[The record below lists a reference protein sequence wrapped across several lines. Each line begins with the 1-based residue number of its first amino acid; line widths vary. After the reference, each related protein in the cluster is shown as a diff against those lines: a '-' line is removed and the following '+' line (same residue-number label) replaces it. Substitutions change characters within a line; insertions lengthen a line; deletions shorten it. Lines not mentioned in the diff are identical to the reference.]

1 MDRQKRQP
9 LSVLGQFP
17 QADTK
22 RAEEVLQE
30 ALKDFD
36 RKIVVL
42 DDDPT
47 GVQTVHGVFVYTD
60 WEQDTIL
67 EAFEEEAQMFFI
79 LTNSR
84 SFSAEETKAVHRQI
98 AERVSRAAQ
107 QTGKEFVLISRGD
120 STLRGHYL
128 LETEILRESIS
139 AEQGYDFDGEIICP
153 FFPEGGRYT
162 FGNVHYVREGDTL
175 IPAGMTE
182 FAQDKS
188 FGYQASDLTE
198 YVQEKTGGDYQAA
211 ECICISVEELRAFD
225 VDGIYS
231 KLMSACGFDKIILNA
246 VCYEDVKVFCAA
258 FVRAVKA
265 GKHFLARTA
274 AAFPKVLADIS
285 DRPLLT
291 REELVRDDKS
301 KGGIVLIGS
310 HVKKTTEQLNCLR
323 ESVKN
328 IFFLE
333 FNVNSYFQDKG
344 LEHEVDRVI
353 AEAEHRVDEGVT
365 VVIYTSRNLL
375 VPDTADRDAILEASV
390 KISGAVTNIIGRFGI
405 KPGFIVAKGGITS
418 SDVGTKALK
427 VRKALVM
434 GQAKK
439 GIPVWMT
446 GAESKFPG
454 MPYIIFPGNVGE
466 RSTLR
471 EIVEELM

>member
-231 KLMSACGFDKIILNA
+231 KLMSAYGFDKIILNA

-323 ESVKN
+323 ESVKRYKTSEEM
-328 IFFLE
+328 LLTTLDPRG
-333 FNVNSYFQDKG
+333 SLRRK
-344 LEHEVDRVI
+344 RSKK
-353 AEAEHRVDEGVT
+353 T
-365 VVIYTSRNLL
+365 VCCQN
-375 VPDTADRDAILEASV
+375 
-390 KISGAVTNIIGRFGI
+390 
-405 KPGFIVAKGGITS
+405 
-418 SDVGTKALK
+418 
-427 VRKALVM
+427 M
-434 GQAKK
+434 
-439 GIPVWMT
+439 
-446 GAESKFPG
+446 
-454 MPYIIFPGNVGE
+454 
-466 RSTLR
+466 
-471 EIVEELM
+471 

>member
-1 MDRQKRQP
+1 MNRQKRLP
-9 LSVLGQFP
+9 ISVLGQFP

-47 GVQTVHGVFVYTD
+47 GVQTVHGVSVYTD

-84 SFSAEETKAVHRQI
+84 SFSAEETKVAHRQI
-98 AERVSRAAQ
+98 AERVSCAAQ
-107 QTGKEFVLISRGD
+107 KTGKDFVLISRGD
-120 STLRGHYL
+120 STLRGHYP
-128 LETEILRESIS
+128 LETEILRKSIS
-139 AEQGYDFDGEIICP
+139 AEQGYDFDGEVICP

-162 FGNVHYVREGDTL
+162 FGNVHYVREGDML

-198 YVQEKTGGDYQAA
+198 YVQEKTGGGCLAD

-225 VDGIYS
+225 VDGIYR
-231 KLMSACGFDKIILNA
+231 KLLSACGFAKIILNA

-291 REELVRDDKS
+291 REELVRDDES

-328 IFFLE
+328 IVFLE
-333 FNVNSYFQDKG
+333 FNVNTYFQNKG

-365 VVIYTSRNLL
+365 VVIYTSRKLL
-375 VPDTADRDAILEASV
+375 VPDTANRDAILEASV
-390 KISGAVTNIIGRFGI
+390 KISGAVTSIIGRFGI
-405 KPGFIVAKGGITS
+405 KPRFLVAKGGITS

-427 VRKALVM
+427 VKKALVM
-434 GQAKK
+434 GQVKK
-439 GIPVWMT
+439 GVPVWMT